1 VTGRSGRALAAGVA
15 IVALYAASAW
25 LSGQLSPLARRPLL
39 DGLVPPT
46 PYRWVD
52 PPPELAGTNLV
63 PASSTFRV
71 ELGNRGSL
79 TAIVTTDDA
88 QVTLILPRGAF
99 ADAAGERGVEVRI
112 EPLAPSEVT
121 PPEPPAVIL
130 GNVYRLR
137 ADYVP
142 SGERA
147 ALASDA
153 RVVLV
158 YPFVPT
164 DHSVHE
170 VISTA
175 DGMAWTAV
183 ETNDFRSIQQADGP
197 IETLGYVAVAQS
209 GVTASPPA
217 GPGETS
223 GVATIVIVIGLI
235 VLAAGAAAALRPAR
249 AGAKKRGGAN
259 RPARGAAR
267 GSRPNRS
274 RSNRRD

>member
-15 IVALYAASAW
+15 VVALYATSAW
-25 LSGQLSPLARRPLL
+25 FSGHLSPLARRPLL

-52 PPPELAGTNLV
+52 PPPELAGTNLA
-63 PASSTFRV
+63 PASATFRV

-88 QVTLILPRGAF
+88 QVTLILPRGTF
-99 ADAAGERGVEVRI
+99 AESAGERGVEVRI
-112 EPLAPSEVT
+112 EPLAPSEI
-121 PPEPPAVIL
+121 EPPDPPAGIL

-147 ALASDA
+147 ALAGDA

-158 YPFVPT
+158 YPFLST
-164 DHSVHE
+164 DHFGHS
-170 VISTA
+170 VISSP
-175 DGMAWTAV
+175 DGVDWTAV

-197 IETLGYVAVAQS
+197 IETLGYVAVAQT
-209 GVTASPPA
+209 GVTASPSA

-223 GVATIVIVIGLI
+223 SIATVVIVVGLV
-235 VLAAGAAAALRPAR
+235 VLAAGAAVALRPASSSR
-249 AGAKKRGGAN
+249 KRGRAS

-267 GSRPNRS
+267 GSR
-274 RSNRRD
+274 RRR

>member
-1 VTGRSGRALAAGVA
+1 VRGRSGRALAAGVA
-15 IVALYAASAW
+15 VVALYAASAW

-52 PPPELAGTNLV
+52 PPPELAGTNLA
-63 PASSTFRV
+63 PASATFRV
-71 ELGNRGSL
+71 DLGNRGSL

-99 ADAAGERGVEVRI
+99 ADAAGQRGVEVTI
-112 EPLAPSEVT
+112 EPLAPSEI
-121 PPEPPAVIL
+121 EPPDPPAGIL

-147 ALASDA
+147 ALASES

-158 YPFVPT
+158 YPFLAT
-164 DHSVHE
+164 DHSGHA
-170 VISTA
+170 VISSA
-175 DGMAWTAV
+175 DGVAWAAV

-197 IETLGYVAVAQS
+197 LETLGYVAVAQT
-209 GVTASPPA
+209 GTTARPSA
-217 GPGETS
+217 GPGDTS
-223 GVATIVIVIGLI
+223 NVATIVIVIGLV
-235 VLAAGAAAALRPAR
+235 VLAGAATVALRPSSSSRKVGR
-249 AGAKKRGGAN
+249 ASGRL
-259 RPARGAAR
+259 ARGAAR
-267 GSRPNRS
+267 GSRRRRS
-274 RSNRRD
+274 RSTRRD

>member
-1 VTGRSGRALAAGVA
+1 VTGRSARALAAGVA

-46 PYRWVD
+46 PYRWVE
-52 PPPELAGTNLV
+52 PPTELAGTNLA

-71 ELGNRGSL
+71 ELGTRGSV
-79 TAIVTTDDA
+79 TAIATTDDA

-99 ADAAGERGVEVRI
+99 AGAAGERGVEVTI
-112 EPLAPSEVT
+112 EPLAPSEVE

-142 SGERA
+142 SGQRA

-158 YPFVPT
+158 YPFLAT
-164 DHSVHE
+164 DHSGHA
-170 VISTA
+170 VISSA
-175 DGMAWTAV
+175 EGVAWTAV

-197 IETLGYVAVAQS
+197 IETLGFVAVGQT
-209 GVTASPPA
+209 GTTASPSA
-217 GPGETS
+217 GPGDTS
-223 GVATIVIVIGLI
+223 NVATVVIVIALV
-235 VLAAGAAAALRPAR
+235 VLAAAAAVALRPASSSR
-249 AGAKKRGGAN
+249 KRGRAS

-267 GSRPNRS
+267 GSRPSRS
-274 RSNRRD
+274 RSTRRD